1 MTNKKLC
8 PLRKINSKVF
18 DHCYREKCAWYD
30 VTKGICAIR
39 LITDEIRKLRWQ
51 LEDGVVVIKP

>member
-8 PLRKINSKVF
+8 PLRKINGKTF

-30 VTKGICAIR
+30 EILNECA
-39 LITDEIRKLRWQ
+39 LITISWHLYRIREIMTKQ
-51 LEDGVVVIKP
+51 TGENKP